1 MTEVSSPVLTS
12 AELAT
17 VREFLLRSGAAVDGP
32 LTSQLIAGG
41 RSNLTFTLDDGSS
54 RWVLR
59 TPPRVGLTPSAH
71 DVAREYRVTKA
82 LGGTDVAVARA
93 VALCEDP
100 SLIGGPFA
108 VAEFVEGCCVQTRAE
123 LDSLTDSLVE
133 ASVLALVEMLAALHG
148 VDHVA
153 VGLETFGRPDGYA
166 ARQLRRW
173 SGQWPLVT
181 PGHGETDAMAE
192 ALGRAL
198 SDRIPEQRAV
208 SVVHGDFRI
217 DNALLRFRDDVV
229 NVAAVVDWELST
241 IGDPVADVALM
252 CVYRH
257 SALDHILGAPSAW
270 TSGRIPPAEYLA
282 AAYEEA
288 GGVALTDWDFHLALA
303 YYKLAVI
310 AAGIDHRHRAG
321 AASGPGFDSAAL
333 AVPELLDAGLDAASR
348 ATRGAAAHP
357 ARRSTP

>member
-1 MTEVSSPVLTS
+1 VTGVTAPVLTS
-12 AELAT
+12 AELGV
-17 VREFLLRSGAAVDGP
+17 VREFLLRSGVAVGGP
-32 LTSQLIAGG
+32 LTSRLIAGG
-41 RSNLTFTLDDGSS
+41 RSNLTFTLEDGSS

-82 LGGTDVAVARA
+82 LGGTEVAVARA

-108 VAEFVEGCCVQTRAE
+108 VADFVEGRCVQSRAE
-123 LDSLTDSLVE
+123 LDQLPDALVD
-133 ASVLALVEMLAALHG
+133 ASVTALVEMLAALHR

-153 VGLETFGRPDGYA
+153 VGLGSFGRPDSYA

-181 PGHGETDAMAE
+181 PGKGETDAMAE

-198 SDRIPEQRAV
+198 SGRVPEQRAV

-217 DNALLRFRDDVV
+217 DNALLRFHGDAV

-270 TSGRIPPAEYLA
+270 TSSRIPEAAPLA
-282 AAYEEA
+282 AAYESA
-288 GGVALTDWDFHLALA
+288 GGVALADWDFHLALA

-310 AAGIDHRHRAG
+310 AAGIDHRHRLG

-333 AVPELLDAGLDAASR
+333 AVPELLDAGLEAASR
-348 ATRGAAAHP
+348 ATRGALVHP

>member
-1 MTEVSSPVLTS
+1 MSEPTSSVLTS
-12 AELAT
+12 AELAAVAGFLIEAGVT
-17 VREFLLRSGAAVDGP
+17 VAEP
-32 LTSQLIAGG
+32 LTAQLIAGG
-41 RSNLTFTLDDGSS
+41 KSNLTVSLSDGSS

-82 LGGTDVAVARA
+82 LSGTDVAVAGA

-108 VAEFVEGCCVQTRAE
+108 VAEFVEGRCVQSSAD
-123 LDSLTDSLVE
+123 LDSLPPGLVDSSVLRLVE
-133 ASVLALVEMLAALHG
+133 TLAALHR

-153 VGLETFGRPDGYA
+153 VGLETFGRPEGYA

-181 PGHGETDAMAE
+181 PGDGEIDGLAE
-192 ALGRAL
+192 ALRRAI
-198 SDRIPEQRAV
+198 SDRVPEQRAV

-217 DNALLRFRDDVV
+217 DNALLRFHDDTVD
-229 NVAAVVDWELST
+229 VAAIVDWELST

-270 TSGRIPPAEYLA
+270 TSSRIPPAEQLA
-282 AAYEEA
+282 AAYENA
-288 GGVALTDWDFHLALA
+288 GGVALTEWDAHLALA

-310 AAGIDHRHRAG
+310 AAGIDHRYRAG
-321 AASGPGFDSAAL
+321 AGSGPGFDSAAR
-333 AVPELLDAGLDAASR
+333 AVPELLDAGLDAVSR
-348 ATRGAAAHP
+348 ATRGTTVHP
-357 ARRSTP
+357 ARRTTP